1 MRSSD
6 SSRFMQLR
14 NARISYECLEN
25 GNELLG
31 LCASSNRSRRP
42 RYSGPPLTMHSHPC
56 ALHQS
61 RYTLRTFGRI
71 RVTGNLRN
79 PCFCAASKRI
89 RSFCVSRWPMLRLP
103 IFARVGMPRLSRS
116 TSSLSGRV
124 IVEIITSCAAP
135 LKKLTDKLGFKNSII
150 KPST

>member
-1 MRSSD
+1 MIPRVSCNTTK
-6 SSRFMQLR
+6 REFLM
-14 NARISYECLEN
+14 NAVRTEMSCSVYAPRVI
-25 GNELLG
+25 
-31 LCASSNRSRRP
+31 AVDTP

-135 LKKLTDKLGFKNSII
+135 LKKITDKLGFKNSII

>member
-1 MRSSD
+1 M
-6 SSRFMQLR
+6 RFMIRIENAPQRMVNGR
-14 NARISYECLEN
+14 NQILNCRGSPIRCQFFC
-25 GNELLG
+25 G
-31 LCASSNRSRRP
+31 RP

-124 IVEIITSCAAP
+124 IVEIITSCAAT
-135 LKKLTDKLGFKNSII
+135 LKKITDKLGFKNSII
-150 KPST
+150 KPLT